1 MVKRRSVSVIN
12 SLWLALKEPI
22 FKTITTGIYY
32 LGVVKL
38 LRSVADRF
46 YCDDVLKNPRRPLLR
61 RRQSRSLQILVYHR
75 VNNDHDLFFP
85 ATPINVFTEQMKYL
99 ADHCCVLSLE
109 DALARTKRNDLPE
122 NAIVLTFDDG
132 YRDNY
137 LYAYPVLRELS
148 LPATIFLATDAIGS
162 GRVLWHDKVF
172 SAFRETRMCVLKGI
186 GGSREEY
193 SLSNLSEK
201 LQAQDKIITF
211 LRSLNDNERSFWIER
226 LIEALVSDSRDL
238 DPKLMLTWDDVK
250 IMHQHG
256 MSFGSHTVNHPILSR
271 LTREKARREIYDS
284 KQIIEHKLGSSVT
297 TFAYPGGKKEDFN
310 EETKKIVGEAGYTC
324 GLTAI
329 FGTNT
334 IEQDSFELKRGTPWE
349 EDLPRFAT
357 KLHWYKLCH

>member
-1 MVKRRSVSVIN
+1 MN
-12 SLWLALKEPI
+12 SLWAALKEPI
-22 FKTITTGIYY
+22 LKTITTCIYY

-46 YCDDVLKNPRRPLLR
+46 YCYSVLEIARPPFLR

-85 ATPINVFTEQMKYL
+85 ATPINVFAEQMKYL

-109 DALARTKRNDLPE
+109 DALERTRKNDLPE

-132 YRDNY
+132 YKDNY
-137 LYAYPVLRELS
+137 LYAYPVLKELS

-172 SAFRETRMCVLKGI
+172 SAFRETRKRVLKGI

-193 SLSNLSEK
+193 CLRTLSEK
-201 LQAQDKIITF
+201 LQAQGKVIRF
-211 LRSLNDNERSFWIER
+211 LRSQSDNERSFWIER
-226 LIEALVSDSRDL
+226 LIEALASDSRDL
-238 DPKLMLTWDDVK
+238 DPNLMLTWDDVK

-271 LTREKARREIYDS
+271 LTTGKARREIYDS
-284 KQIIEHKLGSSVT
+284 KRIIEEKLGSTVT
-297 TFAYPGGKKEDFN
+297 SFAYPGGKKEDFS

-329 FGTNT
+329 FGANT

-349 EDLPRFAT
+349 EYLPSFAT
-357 KLHWYKLCH
+357 KLHWYKFCH